1 MNKYLLQ
8 CPTPQCEAIYN
19 ADQNEQLITCTK
31 CNNTIRIPSI
41 DEMESHKSKAPKAK
55 PAKGPIPANN
65 GKQSIQ
71 KPADP
76 NFDSLNSIIQT
87 ISKDLRQKFSP
98 LIDAITLTNTQAGG
112 TNTAAGTSSNQ
123 GGTNAPTG
131 TGGNQGG
138 SNVTPTAFKQV
149 KLPTLEK
156 GYRRAKKAGMS
167 RQEYKQIQLQK
178 LEKYLQGNAGKS
190 ELDIES
196 EKRARQNRIKKR
208 DQDRKAGRDKP
219 AAQRLGKALGDT
231 VRDAPV
237 IRQLDSAIQPMV
249 KSFSEL
255 GKSLAEG
262 DWVGAFAALPRSVL
276 SVVESFNNLVS
287 VSRQYVQAI
296 NPALMEQLNYVNRD
310 LTAVIGTALI
320 PIVKEATQVYRTA
333 ADSLLEP
340 MQKLRPIIADFSS
353 AIGNMIDSL
362 SSSSAYILSG
372 LMPTLQMFAD
382 VGKLVGVTL
391 EVVIR
396 AFGGLMAILNPFI
409 NVLSSVVST
418 LLKPF
423 QFLADVINDVVK
435 AFEVIA
441 VGIGQAFNAI
451 FNSIGGMFSGV
462 GGTISNFGEA
472 LRKINQVIMSFFVV
486 LTAMILRLMGIT
498 SAIDAMTKQVGGQE
512 GVSTG
517 YQAAQASVTGI
528 DSFNQSLLQKAF
540 TAMPV
545 GPEAKQEENYL
556 EGIMGI
562 LSGMKDPSQAWET
575 IIANA
580 IAKGIRNAGTNLGGE
595 AVSAVVGKSNVSSFL
610 GGAAATMRGLGL
622 TMGSSA

>member
-41 DEMESHKSKAPKAK
+41 GEMESHKSKAPKAK
-55 PAKGPIPANN
+55 PAKGPISANDD
-65 GKQSIQ
+65 KQSIQ
-71 KPADP
+71 KPADT

-87 ISKDLRQKFSP
+87 ISKDLRQKFNS
-98 LIDAITLTNTQAGG
+98 LIAAFTFTNTQAGG
-112 TNTAAGTSSNQ
+112 TNAPTGTSSNQ
-123 GGTNAPTG
+123 GRSNTSPNAS
-131 TGGNQGG
+131 GNQDSPSTSPG
-138 SNVTPTAFKQV
+138 AF
-149 KLPTLEK
+149 
-156 GYRRAKKAGMS
+156 
-167 RQEYKQIQLQK
+167 RQESLPNLQVERPGEQKDGVSPQEWMRVQAEQLGR
-178 LEKYLQGNAGKS
+178 YLQGNAGKS

-276 SVVESFNNLVS
+276 SVVESFNNLLS

-556 EGIMGI
+556 KDIMGL
-562 LSGMKDPSQAWET
+562 LSGMKDPSQKWET
-575 IIANA
+575 IISNA
-580 IAKGIRNAGTNLGGE
+580 IAKGIRNAGANYSYD
-595 AVSAVVGKSNVSSFL
+595 AASAVVGKSNVDSFL